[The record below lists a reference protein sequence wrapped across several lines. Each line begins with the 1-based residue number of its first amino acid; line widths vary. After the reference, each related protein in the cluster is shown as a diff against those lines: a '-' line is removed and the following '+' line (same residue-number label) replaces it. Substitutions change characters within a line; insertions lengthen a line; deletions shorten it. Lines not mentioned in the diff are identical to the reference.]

1 MKYMTMKYQV
11 KYWAR
16 LASGQRNVAHGRE
29 MAEWSFHLWE
39 LSRGIWL
46 WRNGALNLQRRTE
59 GAGLLKSTDS
69 WSWPAWV
76 CRRLGE
82 EGNHL
87 PRGGTCG
94 MEGRLFCPDS
104 ESKRWE
110 GELLPWRPDSR
121 EKGNKDHRKLSLDT
135 EGKVRSAHREDRT
148 AARKMQRGPAL
159 WSKAR
164 KDRGLLET
172 GPPSSWAE
180 SSRRAAGR

>member
-1 MKYMTMKYQV
+1 MGWKDDCF
-11 KYWAR
+11 AR
-16 LASGQRNVAHGRE
+16 IQSQKGGR
-29 MAEWSFHLWE
+29 
-39 LSRGIWL
+39 
-46 WRNGALNLQRRTE
+46 
-59 GAGLLKSTDS
+59 
-69 WSWPAWV
+69 
-76 CRRLGE
+76 
-82 EGNHL
+82 
-87 PRGGTCG
+87 
-94 MEGRLFCPDS
+94 
-104 ESKRWE
+104 

-172 GPPSSWAE
+172 VPPSSWAE